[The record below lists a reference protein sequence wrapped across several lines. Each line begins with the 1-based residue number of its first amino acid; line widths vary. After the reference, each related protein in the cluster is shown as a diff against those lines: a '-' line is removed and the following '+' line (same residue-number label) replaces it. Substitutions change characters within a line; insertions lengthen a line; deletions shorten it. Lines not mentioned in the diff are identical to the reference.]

1 MLEKRD
7 MIETKQNPKVLSREA
22 KNKWLSIED
31 KGSRSIVWNMTNR
44 QLPISI
50 GKKNL
55 RQLSIFKI
63 IDKI

>member
-31 KGSRSIVWNMTNR
+31 KGSRSIVSKMINR
-44 QLPISI
+44 QLPILI
-50 GKKNL
+50 KKKL
-55 RQLSIFKI
+55 ASV
-63 IDKI
+63 IDIQNNR